1 MTEEQYKLAQY
12 IQNELY
18 NLTKMLYGYGDAK
31 IIKINSIDI
40 TQEIDGMGY
49 TTSMLFNISQELSN
63 IIVEAVKSRIGE
75 LENQFKNI

>member
-12 IQNELY
+12 TQDELY
-18 NLTKMLYGYGDAK
+18 NLKKMLYGYGDSK

-40 TQEIDGMGY
+40 TQEHGDIGY
-49 TTSMLFNISQELSN
+49 TSSASYDISRELSD
-63 IIVEAVKSRIGE
+63 IIVEAIKSRIVE